1 MNDIKVAFN
10 TAFPC
15 IFKKSKEVLSIAYTY
30 IHTKKGK
37 KIMAYEQHKS
47 PVEAKNKLKDLLIRN

>member
-1 MNDIKVAFN
+1 MDDIKVVFN
-10 TAFPC
+10 VAFPC

-30 IHTKKGK
+30 IHTKEGK

-47 PVEAKNKLKDLLIRN
+47 PVKAKNKLKDLLRRN